1 MLIERQS
8 PYNQVINRLEID
20 ITEEQLQ
27 EWKDGTLIQ
36 DAMPNI
42 TAGEREFIL
51 TGMTSEDWLAIFGP
65 EEQE

>member
-27 EWKDGTLIQ
+27 EWKDGALIQ
-36 DAMPNI
+36 DVMPDI
-42 TAGEREFIL
+42 TEDEREFIL
-51 TGMTSEDWLAIFGP
+51 TGMTAEDWLAIFGP

>member
-27 EWKDGTLIQ
+27 EWKDGALIQ
-36 DAMPNI
+36 DVMPDI
-42 TAGEREFIL
+42 TEDEREFIL
-51 TGMTSEDWLAIFGP
+51 TGMTAEDWLAIFGT